1 MTRTS
6 SNRIPSVFPSTPSTA
21 LYINVLWVEGDEF
34 PSTFLPPSF
43 HLFYGTTLY
52 ILHNF
57 VFIRLAP
64 KATSIFPIPL
74 ALFPLNAAGYFF

>member
-1 MTRTS
+1 MTETS
-6 SNRIPSVFPSTPSTA
+6 SNRISSVFLPLLPPRYTSIR
-21 LYINVLWVEGDEF
+21 YGWKEMN
-34 PSTFLPPSF
+34 FLPPSF
-43 HLFYGTTLY
+43 HLYNGTTLY